1 MKKDRFSALLQL
13 RESVRHR
20 HRILLAESLAVEQQ
34 LKLRIQSLENELRAA
49 KDVSRRASTGMVTLK
64 TLVDARQYSHMV
76 HGRLRELAERLDELT
91 FQIRQKQ
98 SDLETADRQVK
109 VVKKLIDR
117 KCQKQQFMTR
127 QSEQNSH
134 DELALQHWRNHHTA
148 E

>member
-20 HRILLAESLAVEQQ
+20 HRILLADSLVVEQQ
-34 LKLRIQSLENELRAA
+34 LKLRIQLLENELRAA
-49 KDVSRRASTGMVTLK
+49 KDVSRQAATGMVTLK
-64 TLVDARQYSHMV
+64 TLVDARQYSHAV
-76 HGRLRELAERLDELT
+76 HGRLCDLAERLDQLT
-91 FQIRQKQ
+91 FQIRQKHR
-98 SDLETADRQVK
+98 DLETADREVK

-117 KCQKQQFMTR
+117 KCQEQQFMTR

-134 DELALQHWRNHHTA
+134 DELTLQHWRNHHTA